1 MKKRYVVVI
10 VITALLPP
18 AAMAR
23 PVSYPGGWTVMQ
35 MHSGE
40 NTSVH
45 LHYSPDARHSVGFRG
60 FHIRDINAFAG
71 AVQVNLLLKRVNKP
85 ESQANLYFK
94 WAAGAAWDDDDV
106 FPTGFAGLAADWET
120 RRLFVRYEN
129 RARSVG
135 GRKNAFTQ
143 SARAG
148 VAPYLADSG
157 SIHTWLMIEVSHH
170 PQSNFGDDFEITPLA
185 RFFKGSSLLEA
196 GFSFNGKLTLN
207 FIRRF

>member
-1 MKKRYVVVI
+1 MRKRSIAII
-10 VITALLPP
+10 VTTLLSSP
-18 AAMAR
+18 AALAR

-35 MHSGE
+35 MHNRA
-40 NTSVH
+40 NTSLH
-45 LHYSPDARHSVGFRG
+45 LHYSPSARHSVGLRG
-60 FHIRDINAFAG
+60 FHIRDKNAFAG
-71 AVQVNLLLKRVNKP
+71 AVQVNLLLKRVNKR

-94 WAAGAAWDDDDV
+94 WAAGAAWDDDNI

-129 RARSVG
+129 RVRSIG
-135 GRKNAFTQ
+135 ARKNSFWQ

-148 VAPYLADSG
+148 IAPYLADYG
-157 SIHTWLMIEVSHH
+157 SLHTWLMFEASHYPQGIFGNEV
-170 PQSNFGDDFEITPLA
+170 EITPLA
-185 RFFKGSSLLEA
+185 RFFKGSSLFEA